1 MFTKWLCRIRQPC
14 TCLKR
19 LPRLFNPTTTLSMI
33 NIATRRKICED
44 TIARSEAI
52 ASSTPNGS
60 LASSFIASQLDPL
73 SRSSPDYP
81 NSAAKPVRIFNSDSF
96 ALARTLRPS
105 VGKVGVLNLAS
116 DREPGG
122 GWRYTLSKTQEEA
135 LCYSSTLYA
144 TLKPEWYPWP
154 NVGPGSCAG
163 IVSPDV
169 VVFRDTLEN
178 DLAEFRA
185 SERHVVTVLT
195 VAAPCFPEV
204 TADRLAFAND
214 SVLLDL
220 REKILLTLRMAA
232 HNGVTSLVLGA
243 MGCGAYGCPP
253 QAVAKEMKRILAE
266 DEFKG
271 WFEDI
276 VFAVYAAG
284 PSGQRNL
291 DVFQEVFETGS

>member
-1 MFTKWLCRIRQPC
+1 
-14 TCLKR
+14 
-19 LPRLFNPTTTLSMI
+19 MI
-33 NIATRRKICED
+33 DIATRRKICED

-52 ASSTPNGS
+52 ASSTPGGS
-60 LASSFIASQLDPL
+60 LASSFISSQLDPL
-73 SRSSPDYP
+73 SRSSPNYP
-81 NSAAKPVRIFNSDSF
+81 DLAAKPIRIFNSDSF
-96 ALARTLRPS
+96 ALARTLEPRS
-105 VGKVGVLNLAS
+105 GKVGVLNLAS

-135 LCYSSTLYA
+135 LCYSSTLHA
-144 TLKPEWYPWP
+144 TLKSEWYPWP
-154 NVGPGSCAG
+154 NVGAGSCAG

-178 DLAEFRA
+178 DLVEFPG
-185 SERHVVTVLT
+185 SQRHIVTVLT
-195 VAAPCFPEV
+195 VAAPCLPKI
-204 TADRLAFAND
+204 TADELDFADD
-214 SVLLDL
+214 SVLNDL

-232 HNGVTSLVLGA
+232 QNGVTSLVLGA

-253 QAVAKEMKRILAE
+253 QAVAREMKRIIAD

-271 WFEDI
+271 WFGDV

-291 DVFQEVFETGS
+291 EVFKEVFEAGL